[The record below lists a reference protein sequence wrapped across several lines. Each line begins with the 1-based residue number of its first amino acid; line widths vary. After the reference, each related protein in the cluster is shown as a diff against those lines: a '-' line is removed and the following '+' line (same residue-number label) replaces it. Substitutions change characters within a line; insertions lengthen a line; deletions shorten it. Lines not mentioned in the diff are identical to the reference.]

1 MDKYKL
7 EYFIKNKNM
16 DKKTLCDIL
25 NMSVSAFYRKCNG
38 ITEFTREEIA
48 KIAEILELSGEDIL
62 SIFFTKKVS

>member
-25 NMSVSAFYRKCNG
+25 GMSVSAFYRKCNG
-38 ITEFTREEIA
+38 KTEFTRDEIV

-62 SIFFTKKVS
+62 SIFFTQKVS

>member
-16 DKKTLCDIL
+16 DKKTLCGIL

-38 ITEFTREEIA
+38 VTEFTREEIA

-62 SIFFTKKVS
+62 SIFFAEKVS